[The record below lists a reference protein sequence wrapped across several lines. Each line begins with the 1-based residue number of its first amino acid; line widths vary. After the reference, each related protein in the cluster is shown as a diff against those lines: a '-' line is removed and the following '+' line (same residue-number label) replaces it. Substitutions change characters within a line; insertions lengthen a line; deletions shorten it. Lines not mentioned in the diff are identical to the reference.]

1 VDRFKGVGIHADCR
15 WHGVPSRLRVVRMSE
30 QASDVIDIGF
40 SPGERTAN
48 IRLRRFAGEKDFID
62 MSRVAIESWKA
73 DNFDFM
79 KSPED
84 FKSAYEEYPER
95 DPSKTLLICEVQSRM
110 VAFAEAFLEEK
121 SDRHVKCHQY
131 AHVLPEFRGEGL
143 REALLRHNEKKLREA
158 VGHEAPLEKVAFQS
172 WALNRPNDWKR
183 ILSSEG
189 YEEKWHVLEMVRPNL
204 EDIPDAPLPEELTVR
219 KITEEDY
226 RKVWDASKEA
236 FIDQPWT
243 DAKQWDEAHYRQ
255 WVKLPQFEPD
265 LWQIAWD
272 GEEVVGS
279 VQSFIDREENLTFGR
294 RRGHTERVFV
304 APSWRGKGVAKALLA
319 RSLRLLKEKGMTEA
333 TLDTEE
339 ANVYDAYKVYQRMG
353 FEIVHQFTFYEKPL

>member
-1 VDRFKGVGIHADCR
+1 
-15 WHGVPSRLRVVRMSE
+15 MSG
-30 QASDVIDIGF
+30 QDNDVIDIGF

-48 IRLRRFAGEKDFID
+48 IRLRRFTGEKDFID
-62 MSRVAIESWKA
+62 LSRVAIESWKA
-73 DNFDFM
+73 DQFEFM

-95 DPSKTLLICEVQSRM
+95 DPSKELLICEVQGRI
-110 VAFAEAFLEEK
+110 VAFAEAFLVEK
-121 SDRHVKCHQY
+121 SDRQLKCSQY

-143 REALLRHNEKKLREA
+143 REALLRYNEKKLREA
-158 VGHEAPLEKVAFQS
+158 ISHRPLLGKAVFQS
-172 WALNRPNDWKR
+172 WALNEPNDWQR

-204 EDIPDAPLPEELTVR
+204 EDIPDAPLPEGLTVR

-226 RKVWDASKEA
+226 RKVWDASKDA
-236 FIDQPWT
+236 FMGQPWS
-243 DAKQWDEAHYRQ
+243 DPKLWDEAHYRQ
-255 WVKLPQFEPD
+255 WLKSPQFEPD

-272 GEEVVGS
+272 GDKVVGS
-279 VQSFIDREENLTFGR
+279 VQSFIDREENLTLSR

-319 RSLRLLKEKGMTEA
+319 RSLRILKERGMTEA

-339 ANVYDAYKVYQRMG
+339 ANIHEAYKVYQRMG
-353 FEIVHQFTFYEKPL
+353 FETVYQFTFYEKPL

>member
-1 VDRFKGVGIHADCR
+1 MSGQD
-15 WHGVPSRLRVVRMSE
+15 SEVV
-30 QASDVIDIGF
+30 DIGF
-40 SPGERTAN
+40 SPGERTAEV
-48 IRLRRFAGEKDFID
+48 RLRRFAGDRDFVGI
-62 MSRVAIESWKA
+62 SKVAIESWKA
-73 DNFDFM
+73 DGFEFM

-84 FKSAYEEYPER
+84 YRSAYEEYPER
-95 DPSKTLLICEVQSRM
+95 DSSKELLICEVHGRM
-110 VAFAEAFLEEK
+110 VAFSEAYLVEK
-121 SDRHVKCHQY
+121 SDGQLKCCQY

-158 VGHEAPLEKVAFQS
+158 VSHKPLLGRVVFQS
-172 WALNRPNDWKR
+172 WALSRPNDWQR

-189 YEEKWHVLEMVRPNL
+189 YEEKWHVLEMVRPDL
-204 EDIPDAPLPEELTVR
+204 EDIPDAPLPEGLALR

-236 FIDQPWT
+236 FMGQPWS
-243 DAKQWDEAHYRQ
+243 DPKLWDEAHYRQ
-255 WVKLPQFEPD
+255 WLKLPQFEPG

-272 GEEVVGS
+272 GDEVVGS
-279 VQSFIDREENLTFGR
+279 VQSFIDVEENRAFGR

-339 ANVYDAYKVYQRMG
+339 ANVHEAYKVYQRMG
-353 FEIVHQFTFYEKPL
+353 FETVHQFTFYEKPI